1 MPDETENRTLS
12 VGFGRSAAFRS
23 VGVGAF
29 DVGQCCCSGIL
40 AAAAGMSR
48 GPCRCGFALA
58 KTAQEWIMSA
68 VSLVLEPITREEAMD
83 EPRDVRAE
91 LAEVFANTWDALY
104 RYVAVR
110 VGGDEALADD
120 CMQQTCLEAAR
131 SKRAPGREELEL
143 WLRGIARNV
152 IRRHWRRA
160 RLAPKSVAVVDRT
173 VAQLIADAI
182 DRGPLPPEW
191 LVQKEVR
198 DQLLLAITE
207 LMAPEQNVI
216 YRFYFAGES
225 CKELAEALGVSV
237 RSVEGRLYRARAEL
251 RRKLAHLADA

>member
-1 MPDETENRTLS
+1 MR
-12 VGFGRSAAFRS
+12 VA
-23 VGVGAF
+23 
-29 DVGQCCCSGIL
+29 
-40 AAAAGMSR
+40 
-48 GPCRCGFALA
+48 
-58 KTAQEWIMSA
+58 
-68 VSLVLEPITREEAMD
+68 SLVLGPITREDAMD
-83 EPRDVRAE
+83 ERRDVKAE
-91 LAEVFANTWDALY
+91 LAEVFAAGWHALY
-104 RYVAVR
+104 RYIAVR
-110 VGGDEALADD
+110 VGGNEALADD

-131 SKRAPGREELEL
+131 SNRVPARQEMEL
-143 WLRGIARNV
+143 WLRGVARNV

-160 RLAPKSVAVVDRT
+160 RLSPKSLAVVDRA
-173 VAQLIADAI
+173 VALRIAEAI

-225 CKELAEALGVSV
+225 YEELAEASGVSV

>member
-1 MPDETENRTLS
+1 MR
-12 VGFGRSAAFRS
+12 AAS
-23 VGVGAF
+23 L
-29 DVGQCCCSGIL
+29 IL
-40 AAAAGMSR
+40 G
-48 GPCRCGFALA
+48 
-58 KTAQEWIMSA
+58 
-68 VSLVLEPITREEAMD
+68 PITREDTMD
-83 EPRDVRAE
+83 GPRDVSAE
-91 LAEVFANTWDALY
+91 LAEVFANTWNALY
-104 RYVAVR
+104 RYIAVR

-120 CMQQTCLEAAR
+120 CMQQTCLEASR
-131 SKRAPGREELEL
+131 SKRVPAREELEL

-160 RLAPKSVAVVDRT
+160 RLAPKSVAVADCTLAR
-173 VAQLIADAI
+173 QIADAI

-198 DQLLLAITE
+198 DHLLLAITE

-225 CKELAEALGVSV
+225 YEDLAEASGVSI

>member
-1 MPDETENRTLS
+1 MR
-12 VGFGRSAAFRS
+12 
-23 VGVGAF
+23 
-29 DVGQCCCSGIL
+29 
-40 AAAAGMSR
+40 
-48 GPCRCGFALA
+48 
-58 KTAQEWIMSA
+58 A
-68 VSLVLEPITREEAMD
+68 VSLVLEPIIREDAMD

-91 LAEVFANTWDALY
+91 LAEVFADTWNALY
-104 RYVAVR
+104 RYIAVR
-110 VGGDEALADD
+110 VGGDDTLADD

-131 SKRAPGREELEL
+131 SKCVPAREELEL

-152 IRRHWRRA
+152 IRRHWRTARVAAQPVAAVDHPVA
-160 RLAPKSVAVVDRT
+160 RL
-173 VAQLIADAI
+173 IAEAI

-191 LVQKEVR
+191 LEQKEVR

-225 CKELAEALGVSV
+225 HKELAEAFGISV
-237 RSVEGRLYRARAEL
+237 RNVEGRLYRARAEL